1 MYWRRCCATA
11 SAAATHRAEVMHLR
25 PRSNGAPSVWP
36 AAGGRV
42 SEQAAQPPIMEEYA
56 MALHKV
62 AEYAAEVP
70 RR

>member
-1 MYWRRCCATA
+1 
-11 SAAATHRAEVMHLR
+11 MHLR